1 MRLFVTSLSFIII
14 GLWLNIVF
22 NHYVQIVGLKI
33 NWILIFLLIQTFRQL
48 NLGIAFFG
56 ILAGLILD
64 ALSHGIMGLYG
75 TSFFLTLLITSQ
87 IKKIFFANTFTSIS
101 LAVFSM
107 SIIEGLISSSILS
120 IFEPELEISNLVLS
134 STLPLSLLQGLITPV
149 ILQFVIWGENLFQKD
164 LA

>member
-1 MRLFVTSLSFIII
+1 MRIFVTSLSFIII

-75 TSFFLTLLITSQ
+75 TSFFLTLLITTQ
-87 IKKIFFANTFTSIS
+87 IKKVFFANTFTSIS

-120 IFEPELEISNLVLS
+120 IFEPELKISNLMLS
-134 STLPLSLLQGLITPV
+134 ATLPLSLLQGVITPV

>member
-87 IKKIFFANTFTSIS
+87 IKKVFFANTFTSIS

-120 IFEPELEISNLVLS
+120 IFEPELEISELMLS
-134 STLPLSLLQGLITPV
+134 ATLPLSLLQGLITPV

>member
-1 MRLFVTSLSFIII
+1 MLFRSKKSF
-14 GLWLNIVF
+14 N
-22 NHYVQIVGLKI
+22 GLKCE
-33 NWILIFLLIQTFRQL
+33 ILFS
-48 NLGIAFFG
+48 
-56 ILAGLILD
+56 GLILD

-87 IKKIFFANTFTSIS
+87 IKKVFFANTFTSIS

-120 IFEPELEISNLVLS
+120 IFEPELEISDLMLSANLS
-134 STLPLSLLQGLITPV
+134 LSLLQGLITPV

>member
-75 TSFFLTLLITSQ
+75 TSFFLTLLITTQ
-87 IKKIFFANTFTSIS
+87 IKKVFFANTFTSIS
-101 LAVFSM
+101 IAVFSM

-120 IFEPELEISNLVLS
+120 IFEPELEISDLMLS
-134 STLPLSLLQGLITPV
+134 ATLPLSLLQGVITPV

>member
-1 MRLFVTSLSFIII
+1 MRLFVTSLGFMII

-75 TSFFLTLLITSQ
+75 TSFFLRLLITTQ
-87 IKKIFFANTFTSIS
+87 IKKVFFANTFTSIS

-120 IFEPELEISNLVLS
+120 IFEPELEISDLMMS
-134 STLPLSLLQGLITPV
+134 ATLPLSLLQGLITPV

>member
-1 MRLFVTSLSFIII
+1 MRIFVTSLSFIII

-48 NLGIAFFG
+48 NLGIVFFG

-75 TSFFLTLLITSQ
+75 TSFFLTLLITTQ
-87 IKKIFFANTFTSIS
+87 IKKVFFANTFTSIS

-120 IFEPELEISNLVLS
+120 IFVPELKISDLMLS
-134 STLPLSLLQGLITPV
+134 ATLPLSLLQGVITPV
-149 ILQFVIWGENLFQKD
+149 ILKFVIWGENLFQKD

>member
-1 MRLFVTSLSFIII
+1 
-14 GLWLNIVF
+14 
-22 NHYVQIVGLKI
+22 VGLKI
-33 NWILIFLLIQTFRQL
+33 NWILILLLIQTFRQL

-87 IKKIFFANTFTSIS
+87 IKKVFFANTFTSIS

-120 IFEPELEISNLVLS
+120 IFEPELEISDLMLS
-134 STLPLSLLQGLITPV
+134 ATLPLSLLQGLITPV

>member
-1 MRLFVTSLSFIII
+1 MRIFVTSLSFIII

-75 TSFFLTLLITSQ
+75 TSFFLTLLITTQ
-87 IKKIFFANTFTSIS
+87 IKKVFFANTFTSIS

-120 IFEPELEISNLVLS
+120 IFEPELEISSLMLS
-134 STLPLSLLQGLITPV
+134 ATLPLSLLQGLITPV

>member
-87 IKKIFFANTFTSIS
+87 IKKVFFANTFTSIS

-107 SIIEGLISSSILS
+107 SIIEGLISSSVLS
-120 IFEPELEISNLVLS
+120 IFEPELEISDLMLS
-134 STLPLSLLQGLITPV
+134 ATLPLSLLQGVITPV

>member
-48 NLGIAFFG
+48 KIGIAFFG

-75 TSFFLTLLITSQ
+75 TSFFLTLLITTQ
-87 IKKIFFANTFTSIS
+87 IKKVFFANTFTSIS

-120 IFEPELEISNLVLS
+120 IFEPELEISDLMLS
-134 STLPLSLLQGLITPV
+134 ATLPLSLLQGVITPV

>member
-87 IKKIFFANTFTSIS
+87 IKKVFFANTFTSIS
-101 LAVFSM
+101 IAVFSM

-120 IFEPELEISNLVLS
+120 IFEPELEISDLMLS
-134 STLPLSLLQGLITPV
+134 ATLPLSLLQGLITPV

>member
-120 IFEPELEISNLVLS
+120 IFEPELEISDLMLS
-134 STLPLSLLQGLITPV
+134 ATLPLSLLQGLITPV

>member
-56 ILAGLILD
+56 IVAGLILD

-120 IFEPELEISNLVLS
+120 IFEPELEISELMLS
-134 STLPLSLLQGLITPV
+134 ATLPLSFLQGLITPV
-149 ILQFVIWGENLFQKD
+149 IPQFVIWGENLFQKD

>member
-1 MRLFVTSLSFIII
+1 MRIFVTSLSFIII

-75 TSFFLTLLITSQ
+75 TSFFLTLLITTQ
-87 IKKIFFANTFTSIS
+87 IKKVFFANTFTSIS

-120 IFEPELEISNLVLS
+120 IFEPELEISDLMLS
-134 STLPLSLLQGLITPV
+134 ETLPLSLLQGLITPV

>member
-1 MRLFVTSLSFIII
+1 MRIFVTSLSFIII

-75 TSFFLTLLITSQ
+75 TSFFLTLLITTQ
-87 IKKIFFANTFTSIS
+87 IKKVFFANTFTSIS

-120 IFEPELEISNLVLS
+120 IFEPELEISDLMLS
-134 STLPLSLLQGLITPV
+134 ATLPLSLLQGLITPV
-149 ILQFVIWGENLFQKD
+149 ILQFVICPS
-164 LA
+164 

>member
-22 NHYVQIVGLKI
+22 NHYIQIVGLKI

-87 IKKIFFANTFTSIS
+87 IKKVFFANTFTSIS

-107 SIIEGLISSSILS
+107 SIIEGLISSSVLS
-120 IFEPELEISNLVLS
+120 IFEPELEISDLMLS
-134 STLPLSLLQGLITPV
+134 ATLPLSLLQGVITPV

>member
-75 TSFFLTLLITSQ
+75 TSFFLTLLITTQ
-87 IKKIFFANTFTSIS
+87 IKKVFFANTFTSIS

-120 IFEPELEISNLVLS
+120 IFEPELEISELMLS
-134 STLPLSLLQGLITPV
+134 ATLPLSLLQGLITPV

>member
-87 IKKIFFANTFTSIS
+87 IKKVFFANTFTSIS
-101 LAVFSM
+101 IAVFSM

-120 IFEPELEISNLVLS
+120 IFEPELEISNLMLS
-134 STLPLSLLQGLITPV
+134 ATLPLSLLQGVITPV

>member
-75 TSFFLTLLITSQ
+75 TSFFLTLLITTQ
-87 IKKIFFANTFTSIS
+87 IKKVFFANTFTSIS
-101 LAVFSM
+101 IAVFSM
-107 SIIEGLISSSILS
+107 SIIEGLISSSVLS
-120 IFEPELEISNLVLS
+120 IFEPELEISDLMLS
-134 STLPLSLLQGLITPV
+134 ATLPLSLLQGVITPV

>member
-87 IKKIFFANTFTSIS
+87 IKKVFFANSFTSIS

-120 IFEPELEISNLVLS
+120 IFEPELEISDLMLS
-134 STLPLSLLQGLITPV
+134 ANLPLSLLQGVITPV

>member
-1 MRLFVTSLSFIII
+1 MRIFVTSLSFIII

-75 TSFFLTLLITSQ
+75 TSFFLTLLITTQ
-87 IKKIFFANTFTSIS
+87 IKKVFFANTFTSIS

-120 IFEPELEISNLVLS
+120 IFEPELKISDLMLS
-134 STLPLSLLQGLITPV
+134 ETLPLSLLQGLITPV

>member
-1 MRLFVTSLSFIII
+1 MRIFVTSLSFIII

-87 IKKIFFANTFTSIS
+87 IKKVFFANTFTSIS

-120 IFEPELEISNLVLS
+120 IFEPELEISNLMLS
-134 STLPLSLLQGLITPV
+134 ATLPLSLLQGLITPV

>member
-87 IKKIFFANTFTSIS
+87 IKKVFFANTFTSIS

-107 SIIEGLISSSILS
+107 SIIEGLISSSVLS
-120 IFEPELEISNLVLS
+120 IFEPELEISDLMLS
-134 STLPLSLLQGLITPV
+134 ATLPLSLLQGLITPV

>member
-1 MRLFVTSLSFIII
+1 MRIFVTSLSFIII

-87 IKKIFFANTFTSIS
+87 IKKVFFANTFTSIS

-120 IFEPELEISNLVLS
+120 IFEPELEISNLMLS
-134 STLPLSLLQGLITPV
+134 ATLPLSLLQGAITPV

>member
-87 IKKIFFANTFTSIS
+87 IKKVFFANTFTSIS

-120 IFEPELEISNLVLS
+120 IFEPELEISNLMLS
-134 STLPLSLLQGLITPV
+134 ATLPLSLLQGLITPV

>member
-75 TSFFLTLLITSQ
+75 TSFFLTLLITNQ
-87 IKKIFFANTFTSIS
+87 IKKVFFANTFTSIS

-120 IFEPELEISNLVLS
+120 IFEPELEISDLMLTA
-134 STLPLSLLQGLITPV
+134 TLPLSFLQGLITPV

>member
-22 NHYVQIVGLKI
+22 NHYVQIMGLKI

-75 TSFFLTLLITSQ
+75 TSFFLTLLITKQ
-87 IKKIFFANTFTSIS
+87 VKKVFFANTFTAVS

-120 IFEPELEISNLVLS
+120 IFEPELEISDLMLS
-134 STLPLSLLQGLITPV
+134 ATLPLSLLQGLITPV

>member
-1 MRLFVTSLSFIII
+1 MRIFVTSLSFIII

-75 TSFFLTLLITSQ
+75 TSFFLTLLITTQ
-87 IKKIFFANTFTSIS
+87 IKKVFFANTFTSIS

-120 IFEPELEISNLVLS
+120 IFEPELEISDLMLS
-134 STLPLSLLQGLITPV
+134 ATLPLSLLQGLITPV

>member
-1 MRLFVTSLSFIII
+1 MRIFVTSLSFIII

-75 TSFFLTLLITSQ
+75 TSFFLTLLITTQ
-87 IKKIFFANTFTSIS
+87 IKKVFFANTFTSIS

-107 SIIEGLISSSILS
+107 SIIEGLISSSILN
-120 IFEPELEISNLVLS
+120 IFEPELKISNLMLS
-134 STLPLSLLQGLITPV
+134 ATLPLSLLQGVITPV
-149 ILQFVIWGENLFQKD
+149 ILQFVIWGENLLQKD

>member
-75 TSFFLTLLITSQ
+75 TSFFLTLLITTQ
-87 IKKIFFANTFTSIS
+87 IKKVFFANTFTSIS

-120 IFEPELEISNLVLS
+120 IFEPELEISDLMLS
-134 STLPLSLLQGLITPV
+134 STLPLSLLQGLITPL
-149 ILQFVIWGENLFQKD
+149 ILQLVIWGENLFQKD

>member
-48 NLGIAFFG
+48 KLGIAFFG

-75 TSFFLTLLITSQ
+75 TSFFLTLLITTQ
-87 IKKIFFANTFTSIS
+87 IKKVFFANTFTSIS

-120 IFEPELEISNLVLS
+120 IFEPELEISNLMLS
-134 STLPLSLLQGLITPV
+134 ATLPLSLLQGLITPV

>member
-87 IKKIFFANTFTSIS
+87 IKKVFFANSFTSIS

-120 IFEPELEISNLVLS
+120 IFEPELEISDLMLS
-134 STLPLSLLQGLITPV
+134 VTLTLSLLQGLITPV

>member
-87 IKKIFFANTFTSIS
+87 IKKVFFANTFTSIS

-120 IFEPELEISNLVLS
+120 IFEPELEISDLMLS
-134 STLPLSLLQGLITPV
+134 STIPLSLLQGLITPV

>member
-1 MRLFVTSLSFIII
+1 MRIFVTSLSFIII

-75 TSFFLTLLITSQ
+75 TSFFLTLLITTQ
-87 IKKIFFANTFTSIS
+87 IKKVFFANTFTSIS

-120 IFEPELEISNLVLS
+120 IFEPAIEISDLMLS
-134 STLPLSLLQGLITPV
+134 ATLPLSLLQGVITPI

>member
-87 IKKIFFANTFTSIS
+87 IKKVFFANTFTSIS

-120 IFEPELEISNLVLS
+120 IFEPELEISDLILS
-134 STLPLSLLQGLITPV
+134 ATLSLSLLQGLITPV

>member
-75 TSFFLTLLITSQ
+75 TSFFLTLLITTQ
-87 IKKIFFANTFTSIS
+87 IKKVFFANTFTSIS

-120 IFEPELEISNLVLS
+120 IFEPELEISDLMLS

-149 ILQFVIWGENLFQKD
+149 ILQFVIWGEKLFQKD

>member
-87 IKKIFFANTFTSIS
+87 IKKVFFANTFTSIS

-120 IFEPELEISNLVLS
+120 IFEPELEISDLMLS
-134 STLPLSLLQGLITPV
+134 ATLSLSLLQGLITPV